1 MIIVYIYTYIYY
13 IWKKNIDYINGAIQY
28 LHKNKTNYRSN
39 CNETYQTSDQSGTEP
54 TGKECEEAITKPKQR
69 SRITQPEEARSAG
82 FGEIYLGRKEK
93 DRAFCK
99 AAELTI
105 CYMTSKSLLKP

>member
-1 MIIVYIYTYIYY
+1 MELYNTYTKTKEITEVIV
-13 IWKKNIDYINGAIQY
+13 
-28 LHKNKTNYRSN
+28 
-39 CNETYQTSDQSGTEP
+39 
-54 TGKECEEAITKPKQR
+54 TKPTKQAIR
-69 SRITQPEEARSAG
+69 AAKSQLGKSVKRQQPSPNREAGQPNPKRARSTG

-93 DRAFCK
+93 NRAFCK

>member
-1 MIIVYIYTYIYY
+1 MELYNTYTKTKQITKVIVT
-13 IWKKNIDYINGAIQY
+13 KPTKQAIRAAKRQ
-28 LHKNKTNYRSN
+28 L
-39 CNETYQTSDQSGTEP
+39 
-54 TGKECEEAITKPKQR
+54 GKSEEATKPSR
-69 SRITQPEEARSAG
+69 SRITRRCPDEARSTG
-82 FGEIYLGRKEK
+82 FGDIYTGKKEK

>member
-13 IWKKNIDYINGAIQY
+13 IWKNIDYINGAIQY
-28 LHKNKTNYRSN
+28 LHKNKRNYKSN
-39 CNETYQTSDQSGTEP
+39 CNETYQTSDQSGKEP
-54 TGKECEEAITKPKQR
+54 TLKEWRGYQAKQKQDNPKMSRRNRR
-69 SRITQPEEARSAG
+69 STG
-82 FGEIYLGRKEK
+82 FGDIYTGKKQK

-105 CYMTSKSLLKP
+105 CYKTSKSLLKP